1 MNCFNE
7 MPPPT
12 HSLQAA
18 RRRKE
23 TLAKARKRRKRRAPK
38 EGRGAYEDEI
48 LNNFPKFL
56 SEQGNKKS
64 PTHRSEWSLEM
75 RLQQ

>member
-7 MPPPT
+7 TPPPT
-12 HSLQAA
+12 P
-18 RRRKE
+18 
-23 TLAKARKRRKRRAPK
+23 TK

-64 PTHRSEWSLEM
+64 STRRSEWSFERGYKSAYSLTTSKHGQGFCGF
-75 RLQQ
+75 RSW